1 MITLLAQE
9 CRELLQQ
16 LFPLVSQLR
25 RVVENTTG
33 FVFYQQ
39 GNDEPLHGQTA
50 RDAISAHLGEMHYPG
65 IEDIGLESAPRFM
78 TLAMPGDALPL
89 IQQVNAAKKALQQ
102 WHEAL
107 ARTQPNSYAAAQM
120 NRAVLKRAQEPL
132 LNLQMAE
139 RAVIWLEGP
148 PVRLSWH
155 YNTTSNSRRKTLGDL
170 LVALDKLADKLPDY
184 RCGDIESV
192 RNRLASLPLTTPVA
206 HRPSKPVTHL
216 KCQYRFVHAE
226 GPPQRGVCYAK
237 NPIFFPDIQPSPP
250 PAIALP
256 AEVQGKT
263 PRSGA
268 GRPSI
273 ISDTPVTQLLPHW
286 FWYKTTE

>member
-1 MITLLAQE
+1 MIALLALE

-16 LFPLVSQLR
+16 LFPLVNQLR
-25 RVVENTTG
+25 CITESTTG

-39 GNDEPLHGQTA
+39 GNDDPLQGQAA
-50 RDAISAHLGEMHYPG
+50 RNAISAHLGEMHYPG
-65 IEDIGLESAPRFM
+65 IEDIGLEPAPRFM
-78 TLAMPGDALPL
+78 AMAMPADSLPL
-89 IQQVNAAKKALQQ
+89 IQAVNEAKKALQQ

-155 YNTTSNSRRKTLGDL
+155 YNTTSNSRRKSLGDV
-170 LVALDKLADKLPDY
+170 LVALEKLADKLPDY
-184 RCGDIESV
+184 RSGDIESV
-192 RNRLASLPLTTPVA
+192 RNRLASLPLDTPVA
-206 HRPSKPVTHL
+206 YRPSKPVTHL
-216 KCQYRFVHAE
+216 KCQYRYLNAE
-226 GPPQRGVCYAK
+226 GAPQRGVCYAK
-237 NPIFFPDIQPSPP
+237 NPIFYPETLPAPK

-273 ISDTPVTQLLPHW
+273 ISDKPVTTLLPNW
-286 FWYKTTE
+286 FWYKSTE